1 MEAQMTQSRQSNPG
15 RKEQDWRYNP
25 SRLQTI
31 LQNYTNQKKKK
42 KNTKNKVLAQ
52 NRHTYQWNRIDSP
65 EINPLIYG
73 QLIYNKGGRNIQWRR
88 ECLQ

>member
-1 MEAQMTQSRQSNPG
+1 MEAQMTQSHQSNPG

-42 KNTKNKVLAQ
+42 RGGGKVLAQ
-52 NRHTYQWNRIDSP
+52 KQTHRSM
-65 EINPLIYG
+65 E
-73 QLIYNKGGRNIQWRR
+73 
-88 ECLQ
+88 

>member
-1 MEAQMTQSRQSNPG
+1 MEAQMTQSHQSNPG

-42 KNTKNKVLAQ
+42 KKSKVLAQ
-52 NRHTYQWNRIDSP
+52 KQTHRSL
-65 EINPLIYG
+65 E
-73 QLIYNKGGRNIQWRR
+73 
-88 ECLQ
+88 

>member
-1 MEAQMTQSRQSNPG
+1 MEAQMTQSCQSNPG

-42 KNTKNKVLAQ
+42 KGGS
-52 NRHTYQWNRIDSP
+52 I
-65 EINPLIYG
+65 
-73 QLIYNKGGRNIQWRR
+73 KGRKIG
-88 ECLQ
+88 EPHLQESEESQIKEENLDFISSQ

>member
-1 MEAQMTQSRQSNPG
+1 MEAQMTQSCQSNPG

-42 KNTKNKVLAQ
+42 KRARYWLR
-52 NRHTYQWNRIDSP
+52 NRHTDQWNRIDSP

-73 QLIYNKGGRNIQWRR
+73 QLIYDKGGRNIQWTR

>member
-31 LQNYTNQKKKK
+31 LQNYTNQKKK
-42 KNTKNKVLAQ
+42 NKQKTRYWL
-52 NRHTYQWNRIDSP
+52 RTDTH
-65 EINPLIYG
+65 ING
-73 QLIYNKGGRNIQWRR
+73 T
-88 ECLQ
+88 E